1 MENLKDDKKVLEKSE
16 DPNEAAELEFID
28 GFSGFEPIPD
38 QDLKKVMGGQ
48 EIMPQNTGY
57 TGIL

>member
-1 MENLKDDKKVLEKSE
+1 MNNLNDDKRVNEKTE
-16 DPNEAAELEFID
+16 DINETAEIEFID

-48 EIMPQNTGY
+48 EFSAIAR
-57 TGIL
+57 IHID

>member
-1 MENLKDDKKVLEKSE
+1 MENLKDGKKVLEKS
-16 DPNEAAELEFID
+16 DNPNESAEIEFID

-48 EIMPQNTGY
+48 EIIPKSVR
-57 TGIL
+57 L

>member
-1 MENLKDDKKVLEKSE
+1 MENIKDDKKVLEKKE
-16 DPNEAAELEFID
+16 DLNESAEIEFFD

-48 EIMPQNTGY
+48 EIIPESVS
-57 TGIL
+57 L

>member
-1 MENLKDDKKVLEKSE
+1 MDNIKDDKKVLEKSE
-16 DPNEAAELEFID
+16 DLNKAAETEFID

-48 EIMPQNTGY
+48 EIIPKSVR
-57 TGIL
+57 L

>member
-1 MENLKDDKKVLEKSE
+1 MDNIKDDKKVLEKSE
-16 DPNEAAELEFID
+16 DLNKAAETEFID

-48 EIMPQNTGY
+48 DIMTKSDKF
-57 TGIL
+57 

>member
-1 MENLKDDKKVLEKSE
+1 MENLKDDKKVLEKAE
-16 DPNEAAELEFID
+16 DLKETAETEFTD

-48 EIMPQNTGY
+48 EIIPNVGR
-57 TGIL
+57 LL